1 MKINM
6 NKPNIWITYTWKD
19 NEKGNFDY
27 IVQELKAI
35 GIESRYDKIEL
46 IPGRH
51 LWDQIG
57 DKIINGPFSAWCYL
71 ITPESLKSKPCK
83 EELAYAL
90 YRAMSDKNDDY
101 PLIGLVHGASISD
114 IPPALKVRLCVN
126 LADPNWKE
134 QIKAGIEA
142 KPPQSETTSQ
152 TQFIYQTYKKDTSIT
167 IEVKPRFGEVMY
179 WRFAIPKN
187 VNLFSL
193 DSDYKQYL
201 KDGKVSDI
209 LIKAFKDKR
218 IFLSREA
225 KVSIINET
233 LWKIAD
239 GMNSYIIEDTSIHL
253 NICKNVK
260 VIKWG
265 YGPAGRG
272 SISGSKTNSL
282 EGLQGKVNGV
292 PTTYFGTGDKLSPG
306 ISAYVVLDEMPDFIG
321 FGLASEP
328 FGAPTQL
335 EIYNLKNENFS

>member
-101 PLIGLVHGASISD
+101 PLIGLVHGVSISD
-114 IPPALKVRLCVN
+114 IPPALKVCLCVN

-187 VNLFSL
+187 V
-193 DSDYKQYL
+193 
-201 KDGKVSDI
+201 
-209 LIKAFKDKR
+209 
-218 IFLSREA
+218 
-225 KVSIINET
+225 
-233 LWKIAD
+233 
-239 GMNSYIIEDTSIHL
+239 
-253 NICKNVK
+253 K

-265 YGPAGRG
+265 YGPAGGG

-282 EGLQGKVNGV
+282 EGLQGKANGV

-306 ISAYVVLDEMPDFIG
+306 ISAYVVLDEIPDFIG

>member
-27 IVQELKAI
+27 IIQELKAI

-90 YRAMSDKNDDY
+90 HRAMSDKNDDY
-101 PLIGLVHGASISD
+101 PLIGLVHGVSISD

-187 VNLFSL
+187 V
-193 DSDYKQYL
+193 
-201 KDGKVSDI
+201 
-209 LIKAFKDKR
+209 
-218 IFLSREA
+218 
-225 KVSIINET
+225 
-233 LWKIAD
+233 
-239 GMNSYIIEDTSIHL
+239 
-253 NICKNVK
+253 K

-265 YGPAGRG
+265 YGPAGGG

-282 EGLQGKVNGV
+282 EGLQGKANGV

-306 ISAYVVLDEMPDFIG
+306 ISAYVVLDEIPDFIG